1 VRSKAAGATFSITLP
16 RIRVISGIGP
26 GELFEMVPGKLL
38 YWVMT
43 SLAGISVVLVIVNGV
58 IFLTDQSAQAEVN
71 QRQQFINQ
79 SAQLGRVQEG
89 LIRAL
94 ALSAANNKDDQLRDL
109 LAQFNISY
117 TVNPPPAA
125 AGAKN

>member
-1 VRSKAAGATFSITLP
+1 
-16 RIRVISGIGP
+16 
-26 GELFEMVPGKLL
+26 MVPGKLL

-43 SLAGISVVLVIVNGV
+43 SLAGISVLLVIVNGV

-79 SAQLGRVQEG
+79 SAQFGRVQEG
-89 LIRAL
+89 LVRAL

-109 LAQFNISY
+109 LAQHRNR
-117 TVNPPPAA
+117 
-125 AGAKN
+125 

>member
-1 VRSKAAGATFSITLP
+1 
-16 RIRVISGIGP
+16 
-26 GELFEMVPGKLL
+26 MVPGKLL

-43 SLAGISVVLVIVNGV
+43 SLAGLSVVLVVVNGV

-117 TVNPPPAA
+117 TINPPPATG
-125 AGAKN
+125 GAKN

>member
-1 VRSKAAGATFSITLP
+1 
-16 RIRVISGIGP
+16 
-26 GELFEMVPGKLL
+26 MVPSKLL

-43 SLAGISVVLVIVNGV
+43 SLAGISVLLVIVNGV

-89 LIRAL
+89 LVRAL

-117 TVNPPPAA
+117 TINPPPAA